1 MSTITE
7 IISGSLNSGMDTLL
21 DYLSF
26 HVLLCLIPAFFI
38 AGAMAVFIPKETV
51 IKYLGSNT
59 PGYISYPFAALAGFL
74 LAVCSCTV
82 LPLFA
87 GIWKKGAGLG
97 PAVTFLFSA
106 PAINLLALT
115 YTGSL
120 VGLDIAFARGVLA
133 ILFAIIIGII
143 MDFLFPD
150 ANFKNVQEN
159 NDKFSPLAFTPSLD
173 RMLLISAVIFGFLV
187 VLFDFPLAFIIGII
201 SLVIVTIRRT
211 EQIPALMVWL
221 VYLLFTGTSQITW
234 SSHPT
239 ELFGFSISD
248 ELANMILKAFLS
260 FIVVIGILIHSW
272 LYLQQ
277 EQITNW
283 LQETKFFVRSIFH
296 LIIIGVFVAGLAKY
310 FIPQEL
316 VADLLGSN
324 TVLANLFGVLFGIFM
339 YFPTLMEVPIA
350 KLFLELGMAKGP
362 LLAYLLADPELS
374 IQSILVTHK
383 LMGKEKNFVYVILVG
398 ILTTIAGLIFG
409 FLIGEGLSLY

>member
-1 MSTITE
+1 MTTITE
-7 IISGSLNSGMDTLL
+7 TINGSLTSGIDTLL

-38 AGAMAVFIPKETV
+38 AGAMAVFIPKDTV
-51 IKYLGSNT
+51 MKYMGSTT
-59 PGYISYPFAALAGFL
+59 PGFISYPFAALAGFL

-106 PAINLLALT
+106 PAVNLLALT

-133 ILFAIIIGII
+133 ILFAIIIGVT
-143 MDFLFPD
+143 MDYLFPD
-150 ANFKNVQEN
+150 ANIKNSQEN
-159 NDKFSPLAFTPSLD
+159 SDNTLDLTFTLSID
-173 RMLLISAVIFGFLV
+173 RILLVSAVIFGFII
-187 VLFDFPLAFIIGII
+187 VLLDFPIAFIIGII
-201 SLVIVTIRRT
+201 CLVVVTIRRN
-211 EQIPALMVWL
+211 EQIPALMIWL
-221 VYLLFTGTSQITW
+221 VYLLFTGTSQINW

-239 ELFGFSISD
+239 EFFGVSISD
-248 ELANMILKAFLS
+248 ELANMLLKAFLS
-260 FIVVIGILIHSW
+260 FIVVIGIFIHSW
-272 LYLQQ
+272 LYIQQ
-277 EQITNW
+277 DQIADW
-283 LQETKFFVRSIFH
+283 LQETKFFVRSILH

-324 TVLANLFGVLFGIFM
+324 TVLANVFGVLFGIFM

-350 KLFLELGMAKGP
+350 KLFLDLGMAKGP
-362 LLAYLLADPELS
+362 LLAYLLSDPELS

-383 LMGKEKNFVYVILVG
+383 LMGKEKNIVYVILVG

-409 FLIGEGLSLY
+409 LAIGEGFSLY